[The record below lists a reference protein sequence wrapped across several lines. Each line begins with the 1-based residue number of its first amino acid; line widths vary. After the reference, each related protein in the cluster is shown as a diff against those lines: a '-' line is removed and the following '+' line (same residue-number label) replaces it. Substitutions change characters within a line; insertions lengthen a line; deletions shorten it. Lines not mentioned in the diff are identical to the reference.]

1 MIDTISGNNSLLA
14 IDKNLNR
21 VNNTAFNPR
30 LPKDFFQKIY
40 LTFFENLK
48 TDVYQNNSIIDFCEH
63 WYTLNKN
70 ILTILSKKLKS
81 NLNNP
86 VIPGKPTDKNR
97 IDKIVNKVRGN
108 IGEIFVEGLIKYPN
122 GNMIDMCTHD
132 YVGVDPN
139 NEKYFDCTSIHA
151 DTKLPIHIQI
161 KNFEKNVKID
171 SNDIRMIFCK
181 TGDTMSTVMLELR
194 KLNKDITN
202 TYLEKPHQLIFSFT
216 GDSSSVILKDLIEEY
231 KEKTVFF
238 GPEQINKLN
247 IQNYPEEFFD
257 IFIEEIKNKIL

>member
-40 LTFFENLK
+40 LTFFKNLK
-48 TDVYQNNSIIDFCEH
+48 ADVYQNNAIIDFCEH
-63 WYTLNKN
+63 WYKLNKS

-86 VIPGKPTDKNR
+86 VIPGKPTDEKR
-97 IDKIVNKVRGN
+97 IDMIVNKVRGN
-108 IGEIFVEGLIKYPN
+108 LGEIFVEGLIKYPN

-161 KNFEKNVKID
+161 KNFNKDVKID

-181 TGDTMSTVMLELR
+181 TGNTMSEVISELDDDASNIY
-194 KLNKDITN
+194 KK
-202 TYLEKPHQLIFSFT
+202 KPHQLIFSFT
-216 GDSSSVILKDLIEEY
+216 GDSSSAVLKDLIEEY
-231 KEKTVFF
+231 KTRTVFF
-238 GPEQINKLN
+238 GPEKINKLN

-257 IFIEEIKNKIL
+257 IFIEEIKNKTL